1 MISFWKHSLTLA
13 LVCLIGQAVAQQAP
27 RKKENRN
34 GRLEHEYNMYKNP
47 TTGEVPGNIRQKELR
62 FVQSQ
67 GAGLDARLRPQSN
80 GRTVETQ
87 TWTQRGPFNQGG
99 RTKAIGIDTRNESIL
114 LAGGTSGGM
123 YRSIDAGATW
133 SLVSEAQANPA
144 IVGVAQD
151 PLNQDTWYYITG
163 EVKESVNTNQSV
175 TLSYLGAGVFKSI
188 DNGVNWSQLA
198 STAPENIALL
208 GQGARADWQLCNDI
222 AIDPIDGAVLV
233 ANIGGIYRSTNG
245 GTDWT
250 KVLDAAGDPRFG
262 DVVHL
267 DVATVAPAGASPASV
282 YYAGTHSSGTNFGF
296 FRSTDGITWTSINGP
311 TGFSGTWERIRVSIA
326 PSNTDVVWFLAHGD
340 ALSPSSDMLIKYV
353 YDETTPI
360 WTDLSSKIPSLGGD
374 VGDFNTQG
382 SYNMVIRVKP
392 DDENMI
398 FIGDTKLWRS
408 TDGFTTDAVA
418 ANTGN
423 TTWIGGYSPDNNVGT
438 YPNHHPDVHELV
450 FFPSDPKKALCG
462 HDGGVSMTT
471 DITASDGT
479 PIGFSKPHP
488 VTWTILNNGL
498 YTTQAY
504 AISIDPSTEDSPD
517 IVAGFQDNGN
527 FRTTNISGTADWN
540 EEPYGGDGSWNAVAP
555 GGDTWYISQQNGTV
569 ERNSTTVPNGPGVNP
584 SLAGSSSTNTFIS
597 PFILDRNDSD
607 IMYYAAKKELWRNN
621 SISTVNVGGHPFNGT
636 SEGWTNLAFSATLQ
650 GNITALETSV
660 TPANVVYLG
669 TSLGKV
675 YRIADAHTGSSVTLT
690 DISAGLSSGFISSI
704 DVDPDNADHVYVTF
718 SNYEIISIFRST
730 DAGANWTDIS
740 GNLEEKAD
748 GSGAGP
754 AIRWIHV
761 FKKKDFTN
769 VYLVGATTGLYSTS
783 TLDGTSTV
791 WTQEGPTTIGNVP
804 VSMIRSRKI
813 DGYVAVG
820 THGKGMFSANIFST
834 TDVTPPTIV
843 STTPADDAI
852 DLALNINLTIT
863 FSETVADGGGSVIIK
878 KTADDAIVESILVS
892 SALVSI
898 ADEVVTINP
907 TEDLETATGYYIE
920 IESNAFEDVGRNDFA
935 GISDKTTWNFTANTA
950 APVIVSS
957 IPTDDA
963 VDVGTSDDLTITFSE
978 NVVDAGGSVI
988 IKKETDDSVV
998 ESMLVSSANITIAD
1012 AVVTINPSA
1021 DLEIATGYYVEIEA
1035 TAFKDEGG
1043 SNFAG
1048 IADKTTWNFT
1058 TTTVAGIHDQLREN
1072 GMKITVFNRG
1082 INLEFV
1088 DQTINYAEIN
1098 VYGMDGKKATYT
1110 ARSSFKNNNVN
1121 VKALLTPGVY
1131 VVKASTA
1138 KGLYTQKFLVS
1149 E

>member
-1 MISFWKHSLTLA
+1 MTSFWKHSLTLA
-13 LVCLIGQAVAQQAP
+13 MVCLIGQALAQQSP
-27 RKKENRN
+27 RKKEDRQ

-47 TTGEVPGNIRQKELR
+47 LTKKVPGNIRQKELQ

-67 GAGLDARLRPQSN
+67 RAGLDARLRPQSN
-80 GRTVETQ
+80 GRTEETQ

-99 RTKAIGIDTRNESIL
+99 RTKAIGIDARNESII

-123 YRSIDAGATW
+123 YRTTDSGASW
-133 SLVSEAQANPA
+133 SLVSNSQANPA

-163 EVKESVNTNQSV
+163 EVKESVNTNQA
-175 TLSYLGAGVFKSI
+175 TQSYLGAGVFKSA
-188 DNGVNWSQLA
+188 DNGVTWTQLA
-198 STAPENIALL
+198 STAPENTALL

-233 ANIGGIYRSTNG
+233 ANIGGIYRSADG
-245 GTDWT
+245 GTSWT
-250 KVLDAAGDPRFG
+250 EVLDAAGDTRFG

-267 DVATVAPAGASPASV
+267 DVAKVDASNRV
-282 YYAGTHSSGTNFGF
+282 YYAGTHSSGTNSGF
-296 FRSTDGITWTSINGP
+296 FRSTDGSTWSSVGVP
-311 TGFSGTWERIRVSIA
+311 SGFSGSWERIRVSIA

-340 ALSPSSDMLIKYV
+340 ALSPASDMLIKYQHTI
-353 YDETTPI
+353 TT
-360 WTDLSSKIPSLGGD
+360 WTDRSSQIPTLGGD

-382 SYNMVIRVKP
+382 SYNMVMRIKP
-392 DDENMI
+392 DDENTV

-408 TDGFTTDAVA
+408 TDGFTTAAVA

-423 TTWIGGYSPDNNVGT
+423 TTWIGGYSPDNDVSS

-450 FFPSDPKKALCG
+450 FFPSDPKKVLCG
-462 HDGGVSMTT
+462 HDGGLSMTT
-471 DITASDGT
+471 DITASDGV
-479 PIGFSKPHP
+479 PSGFSKPHP

-504 AISIDPSTEDSPD
+504 AISIDPATEDSPD

-527 FRTTNISGTADWN
+527 FRTTNISGTSNWN
-540 EEPYGGDGSWNAVAP
+540 QEPYGGDGAWNAVAP
-555 GGDTWYISQQNGTV
+555 GGDIWYISQQNGLI

-584 SLAGSSSTNTFIS
+584 SGYGSSSTNTFIS
-597 PFILDRNDSD
+597 PFILDRNDAN

-621 SISTVNVGGHPFNGT
+621 TISTVNVGGAAFNGT
-636 SEGWTNLAFSATLQ
+636 SEGWTNLTFSATLQ

-660 TPANVVYLG
+660 TPANILYVG
-669 TSLGKV
+669 TSLGKL
-675 YRIADAHTGSSVTLT
+675 YKIADAHTGSSVTLT
-690 DISAGLSSGFISSI
+690 DVSSGLSTGFISSI

-730 DAGANWTDIS
+730 DAGATWTNIS
-740 GNLEEKAD
+740 GNLEENVD

-783 TLDGTSTV
+783 TLDGTSTA
-791 WTQEGPTTIGNVP
+791 WTQEGPSTIGNVP
-804 VSMIRSRKI
+804 VSMIRSRKV
-813 DGYVAVG
+813 DGYVAIG

-843 STTPADDAI
+843 STTPADDAVDI
-852 DLALNINLTIT
+852 NLTANLTIT

-898 ADEVVTINP
+898 VDEVVTINP
-907 TEDLETATGYYIE
+907 TANLETATGYYIE
-920 IESNAFEDVGRNDFA
+920 IESNAFEDIGRNDFA

-963 VDVGTSDDLTITFSE
+963 VNVGLADDLTITFSE

-988 IKKETDDSVV
+988 IKKEADDSVE
-998 ESMLVSSANITIAD
+998 ESILVSSANISIAD
-1012 AVVTINPSA
+1012 AVVTINPTEI
-1021 DLEIATGYYVEIEA
+1021 LEVATAYYVEIEP
-1035 TAFKDEGG
+1035 TAFMDEGG

-1058 TTTVAGIHDQLREN
+1058 TTTVAGVEDQLTEN
-1072 GMKITVFNRG
+1072 KMKVTVFDRG
-1082 INLEFV
+1082 INLEFL
-1088 DQTINYAEIN
+1088 DQTIKYAEIN
-1098 VYGMDGKKATYT
+1098 VYGMDGKMATYT

-1121 VKALLTPGVY
+1121 VKAQLTPGIY
-1131 VVKASTA
+1131 IVKASTA